1 MSSKN
6 GVRRCPLKP
15 QSSSHERFEVFYD
28 GQCPMCKREID
39 MVRRK
44 DKSQRLLLTDISRN
58 DFQPTDRSLDTL
70 MREIHGRF
78 PSGEYVVGVD
88 VFREIYSRL
97 GFGAFVG
104 VSRVFGIRHLLGLG
118 YRAFSYW
125 RFKAAMKRMGRL
137 GKDCQSCRLDTADLA
152 INEKESSND

>member
-1 MSSKN
+1 
-6 GVRRCPLKP
+6 
-15 QSSSHERFEVFYD
+15 
-28 GQCPMCKREID
+28 

-44 DKSQRLLLTDISRN
+44 DTSRQLLLTDISSS
-58 DFQPTDRSLDTL
+58 DFRATDRSLETL

-88 VFREIYSRL
+88 VFREIYARL

-104 VSRVFGIRHLLGLG
+104 ISRVFGIRHLLGLG

-125 RFKAAMKRMGRL
+125 RFKAAMKRMDRL
-137 GKDCQSCRLDTADLA
+137 GKDCQSCRVDTADLA
-152 INEKESSND
+152 VNEKESSCD